1 MTDEFTLKLVAL
13 LDKTKTK
20 KQVNSDIRELEK
32 VVKNLRLTATLA
44 KGTSK
49 QQINQMVKQ
58 LEGQLNKIKLQA
70 KLDQKNLKSDV
81 DKALQNISF
90 KDIDIKVDG
99 SKTKLK
105 VQKAL
110 ADVKKAVQNTP
121 ISVNVDL
128 KKEKLS
134 NDLTTYLSKNSK
146 IRESEPLLKE
156 ADKLR
161 EKISGINDRDSLRN
175 VTQEF
180 QLFKSEVSATGY
192 QSVSA
197 SDRIKDLLGNVTKI
211 GSAFGLASTAI
222 SKYQQSL
229 KTIKTNDSI
238 ITEINKT
245 SNMTKAQLDE
255 LGNQSYDIASKYG
268 RLSSDFLL
276 GVQEM
281 ARSGYETASKGMAE
295 VSLIAQAAGDMSA
308 DLANNYI
315 IATDNA
321 YKLNGEV
328 SKLNAVLD
336 GQNAISNSNSVAM
349 SDMAEG
355 MSKAG
360 TVASSYRVS
369 IEDLSAMIG
378 TIESVT
384 KSGGSEV
391 GNAIKAIL
399 INLQNVTSDKMVDTL
414 DAANASMTE
423 MVNGAE
429 KLRNPI
435 DILRD
440 LAKTFNQ
447 LDENDPLRAEILT
460 NVGQKYHAA
469 KLGALLQNMDMFDK
483 MLVDYSNGAGS
494 ALREA
499 DLSANDL
506 SGTLNRLS
514 NSWDELVNSITNKS
528 TIKGGVGF
536 LDTLLQSATKLIDTV
551 DVLPVA
557 LAGITAFMTAKNKDY
572 GITKVFDTTA
582 EGKLPHLDLEGNLF
596 GIDFSQIKHFK
607 EAEKAI
613 NNWNDRVVNGAKDIA
628 SFNNETV
635 KNNAS
640 LREYLSTCTDGS
652 ASLKGYKQFLQAA
665 GEATTSLRLGTIL
678 LNSALS
684 LGVGLAIQ
692 GVITGLDYL
701 IHKEEKEAEA
711 LEEAKN
717 KFTQTTDEIKS
728 LNDELSSTHDKIAEL
743 QKLADNGTISV
754 ADENELKL
762 LKETNKELERKI
774 ALKQKEQIDDA
785 KDLLKKVQKSNKAK
799 PYSYAHYNDEG
810 KYVTVRK
817 HGDASEQLQD
827 TIEQYQDAVK
837 HYGKDKVNADNY
849 NDTISEQAESVS
861 NLLKAYQSLKD
872 AGIEL
877 TKEQQAEYESA
888 LKAQDAYLLFSYNLN
903 KTKEGFRALSEEQ
916 KRSNLNG
923 KLLEQ
928 GLTEQEAKVVLKY
941 IPEENLDDYYDFD
954 FSFPLPDR
962 EDYKTAEEYGKAY
975 AEAWEKGV
983 RGVVQDESGGED
995 KPQSFKEAWKSLDN
1009 ADGDQKDTKENLL
1022 ELAKQG
1028 KLTVAEF
1035 NKTLGA
1041 KSWLKETALSA
1052 EEAVKKINNLKS
1064 VSSAD
1069 QLSSMKTGIS
1079 SISSALGEKKDNLG
1093 EKKTQKDGVG
1103 IDTLDSMPEDIKSCR
1118 KEYEKFCEVLGDGS
1132 STMEE
1137 CEEAAD
1143 KLATAYVNNG
1153 NFLAKLTSKNE
1164 DYYISV
1170 LKEMGVQNAEQI
1182 VLDALNRKKA
1192 EATVQTMNFTNMT
1205 GEEIVKLLEEQ
1216 GALNGTTEALKL
1228 YALKKIYANGNG
1240 LNTTDDINQ
1249 LIALVK
1255 SLGYSTEA
1263 IDKYNEARNS
1273 AFKPT
1278 KNNQETGDIVNDI
1291 LHGRKSVNSLIY
1303 DKNEY
1308 TEQQRE
1314 NAAADIDS
1322 IIEKMENT
1330 KVAPPKVSVSPTGN
1344 PKDGDKGKSAKAK
1357 ESRQEIDWLSRKL
1370 DTLQN
1375 KVDLLKTKFENLFSI
1390 GSKKN
1395 NLNQQIKQTEKLLK
1409 AQEKAASRYQKVAD
1423 TYYKKNKKKLS
1434 KNGITLSMLQNGSYD
1449 VKSYKSG
1456 IAQIIQTYEDYYDK
1470 AQESK
1475 KATWELAAAIK
1486 DLSKQKLDLKL
1497 EDNER
1502 KRTYQEARYANAT
1515 SAEAKR
1521 KILNKEINT
1530 YKSDDKAYAQ
1540 YHKESKKQLKKDG
1553 NTAKAAV
1560 NKTKGLGKAAKD
1572 KIKKLIK
1579 QGKEIP
1585 SALMKKVKKHS
1596 TSAYQKLLEYNR
1608 GVDFVS
1614 DVLRDKKLAKEQNET
1629 NMREKRIERA
1639 QNYADEAEAKY
1650 NLNQQY
1656 ETNAVSA
1663 KDKNKY
1669 EAESLKYLNKQY
1681 DKLIK
1686 IAELEGD
1693 VTEKKRLQAEKQEK
1707 VNESYQTMYD
1717 NIKAEYDN
1725 KTGLND
1731 ARISTIQSEIAT
1743 LEAAGKSVSKSLY
1756 DGMMKLNEDTKE
1768 KLLKERAELEEA
1780 GKNFEYGSEEW
1791 YAWQNDLEVIN
1802 QGLYDCTQ
1810 NTIEWKKAL
1819 NELDFKKFKLMAAQL
1834 DATKSHLDFLVD
1846 MLSHKDLTSKE
1857 SGGLTDAGF
1866 ATISLR
1872 FANMENNAKIREN
1885 AQAELAKLHEDHIN
1899 GEDFRT
1905 EEEYLAYEKELE
1917 DTIRDT
1923 IAADADEKDAI
1934 LDLVENAM
1942 QVQIDAIDELIE
1954 KKKKA
1959 LATEKDYKKE
1969 LYTSNFVI
1977 QFLF

>member
-1 MTDEFTLKLVAL
+1 MEDNEFLISLVGA
-13 LDKTKTK
+13 LDKAKSK
-20 KQVNSDIRELEK
+20 KQVNSDIKELEK
-32 VVKNLRLTATLA
+32 VVRNLRLTATLL
-44 KGTSK
+44 KGKSK
-49 QQINQMVKQ
+49 QEINQVVKQ
-58 LEGQLNKIKLQA
+58 IEGQLQHIRLQA
-70 KLDQKNLKSDV
+70 KIDQKNLKSDI

-90 KDIDIKVDG
+90 KDLKDIDINIDG

-105 VQKAL
+105 VQKAI
-110 ADVKKAVQNTP
+110 AEVKKVTQNTP

-128 KKEKLS
+128 KKEKLG
-134 NDLTTYLSKNSK
+134 NDLTSYLSRNSK
-146 IRESEPLLKE
+146 IRQSDSLLKE

-161 EKISGINDRDSLRN
+161 EKIAGINDRDSLRN

-192 QSVSA
+192 QAKSTTEK
-197 SDRIKDLLGNVTKI
+197 IKGLIENATKI
-211 GSAFGLASTAI
+211 GSAFGVASMAV
-222 SKYQQSL
+222 SNFQKSL

-238 ITEINKT
+238 LTEISKT
-245 SNMTKAQLDE
+245 SNMTKAQLNE
-255 LGNQSYDIASKYG
+255 LSNESFDIASKYG
-268 RLSSDFLL
+268 RLSQDFLL
-276 GVQEM
+276 GVQDM

-295 VSLIAQAAGDMSA
+295 LSLMAQAAGDMSA

-328 SKLNAVLD
+328 DKLNAVLD

-378 TIESVT
+378 TMEAVT

-414 DAANASMTE
+414 NAANASMTE
-423 MVNGAE
+423 FVDGTE

-447 LDENDPLRAEILT
+447 LDEDDPLRAEILT
-460 NVGQKYHAA
+460 NVGQKYHAS

-483 MLVDYSNGAGS
+483 MLVDYSEGAGS
-494 ALREA
+494 ALEEA
-499 DLSANDL
+499 DKSANNL
-506 SGTLNRLS
+506 TGTLNRLS
-514 NSWDELVNSITNKS
+514 NSWDELINAIVNKDAIKS
-528 TIKGGVGF
+528 GVGF
-536 LDTLLQSATKLIDTV
+536 FDGILQSATKLIDTV

-557 LAGITAFMTAKNKDY
+557 LASFTAFTTAKNKDV
-572 GITKVFDTTA
+572 GISQIFNEDGKFDVQ
-582 EGKLPHLDLEGNLF
+582 GNF
-596 GIDFSQIKHFK
+596 MGIDISSIKHFSQAK
-607 EAEKAI
+607 KAI
-613 NNWNDRVVNGAKDIA
+613 SEW
-628 SFNNETV
+628 NNELKAGKIDINDFGEEIV
-635 KNNAS
+635 KNNKQ

-652 ASLKGYKQFLQAA
+652 ASLKGYKAHLQAA
-665 GEATTSLRLGTIL
+665 GVATNGLRLSTIL
-678 LNSALS
+678 LNTALS
-684 LGVGLAIQ
+684 FGIGLAVQ
-692 GVITGLDYL
+692 GVISGLDYL

-762 LKETNKELERKI
+762 LKETNDELERKI

-799 PYSYAHYNDEG
+799 PYSITYYNSEG
-810 KYVTVRK
+810 KIVTKRK
-817 HGDASEQLQD
+817 EGDASEYLQD
-827 TIEQYQDAVK
+827 MIKQYENVTGYSEKGDTFK
-837 HYGKDKVNADNY
+837 ENANK
-849 NDTISEQAESVS
+849 NISKQAEKVAD
-861 NLLKAYQSLKD
+861 LVDAYERLKD

-916 KRSNLNG
+916 KRSILNG

-928 GLTEQEAKVVLKY
+928 GLPEQEAKVVLKY

-983 RGVVQDESGGED
+983 RGVAQDESGGD
-995 KPQSFKEAWKSLDN
+995 NKPQSFKEAWKALDN
-1009 ADGDQKDTKENLL
+1009 ADGDRKDLKQELL

-1035 NKTLGA
+1035 NKTTGA
-1041 KSWLKETALSA
+1041 KSWLKQLGIDA
-1052 EEAVKKINNLKS
+1052 EEAVNKINKLKD

-1079 SISSALGEKKDNLG
+1079 SISSALGEKKGNLG
-1093 EKKTQKDGVG
+1093 EKKTADKGVA
-1103 IDTLDSMPEDIKSCR
+1103 IDTLGSMPEDVKECR

-1132 STMEE
+1132 SSMAE
-1137 CEEAAD
+1137 CKEAANE
-1143 KLATAYVNNG
+1143 LATAYVNNG
-1153 NFLAKLTSKNE
+1153 NFLAKLTSKNK

-1240 LNTTDDINQ
+1240 LNTTNDINQ

-1357 ESRQEIDWLSRKL
+1357 ESKQEIDWLSRKL

-1395 NLNQQIKQTEKLLK
+1395 NLKQQIKQTEKLLK

-1423 TYYKKNKKKLS
+1423 NYYKKNKKKLS

-1486 DLSKQKLDLKL
+1486 DLSRQKLDLKL

-1502 KRTYQEARYANAT
+1502 KRTYQEARYANAKT
-1515 SAEAKR
+1515 PDAKR
-1521 KILNKEINT
+1521 KILNKEINS
-1530 YKSDDKAYAQ
+1530 YKSDDKAYAE
-1540 YHKESKKQLKKDG
+1540 YYKESKKQRKKDG
-1553 NTAKAAV
+1553 NTAKTAV
-1560 NKTKGLGKAAKD
+1560 TKTKGLGKSAKQ
-1572 KIKKLIK
+1572 KIKKLIR

-1585 SALMKKVKKHS
+1585 STLMKKVKKHS
-1596 TSAYQKLLEYNR
+1596 IPTYNRLVEYNNS
-1608 GVDFVS
+1608 VDFVA
-1614 DVLRDKKLAKEQNET
+1614 DVLRDKKLSDEQNET

-1639 QNYADEAEAKY
+1639 QIYADEAEAKY
-1650 NLNQQY
+1650 NLSQQY
-1656 ETNAVSA
+1656 EANAVSA

-1669 EAESLKYLNKQY
+1669 EAESLKYLDKQY
-1681 DKLIK
+1681 GKLIK

-1693 VTEKKRLQAEKQEK
+1693 VTEQKRLQAEKQEK
-1707 VNESYQTMYD
+1707 INESYQKMYD
-1717 NIKAEYDN
+1717 NIKTEYDN

-1731 ARISTIQSEIAT
+1731 ARITTVQSQIAT
-1743 LEAAGKSVSKSLY
+1743 LEAAGLSASKSMY
-1756 DGMMKLNEDTKE
+1756 EGMMKVSSDTKG
-1768 KLLKERAELEEA
+1768 KLLQERAELLEA
-1780 GKNFEYGSEEW
+1780 GKNFRYGSEEW
-1791 YAWQNDLEVIN
+1791 YQWQNDLLAIDQQIES
-1802 QGLYDCTQ
+1802 CTQ
-1810 NTIEWKKAL
+1810 NTIEWQKKM
-1819 NELDFKKFKLMAAQL
+1819 NEFDFKKFSLFAAQL

-1857 SGGLTDAGF
+1857 SGGLTDEGF

-1872 FANMENNAKIREN
+1872 FSNIENHRKAIKN
-1885 AQAELAKLHEDHIN
+1885 AQDDLAELYGQHLN
-1899 GEDFRT
+1899 GTDFLT
-1905 EEEYLAYEKELE
+1905 EEEFLAKREEQL
-1917 DTIRDT
+1917 DIIREST
-1923 IAADADEKDAI
+1923 EAIADEKDAI
-1934 LDLVENAM
+1934 IDLVEDAM
-1942 QVQIDAIDELIE
+1942 QLQIDSINELIE

-1969 LYTSNFVI
+1969 LYAGYLVI